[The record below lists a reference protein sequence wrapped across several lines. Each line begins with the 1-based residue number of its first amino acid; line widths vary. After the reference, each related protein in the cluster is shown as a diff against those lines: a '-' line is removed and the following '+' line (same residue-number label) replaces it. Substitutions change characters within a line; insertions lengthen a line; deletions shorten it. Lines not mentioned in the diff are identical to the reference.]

1 MNTKRLT
8 KKAIDKA
15 IAHTN
20 LSLTYT
26 PGDGVFYFIDR
37 TTGYPVGETVYV
49 ARMNHLTL
57 DQWVA
62 NAEYALAQS
71 KNEGLL
77 NYSWTYKA

>member
-1 MNTKRLT
+1 MKRLT

-26 PGDGVFYFIDR
+26 PGDGVFYFLDR
-37 TTGYPVGETVYV
+37 TTGDSVGETVYV
-49 ARMNHLTL
+49 ARMNHLSIE
-57 DQWVA
+57 QWIEE
-62 NAEYALAQS
+62 AEYALKQS

-77 NYSWTYKA
+77 NYS